1 MARGGAKRRAQQGS
15 NGGAHAHSAHSYY
28 ALLEVSPDAP
38 DDEIKR
44 SYRRLALKHHPDKVA
59 EEEKDDAERRFQAIA
74 EAYSVLSDAAKRA
87 AYDRYGPGLGEE
99 NEYDDDDI
107 GGGEGVEVVSDAH
120 IAEAVLSVMLGVPPG
135 ARPWRRHYSDDEP
148 EFIGLAER
156 LFFSLVQLVPMLLL
170 FGMVVWPPPSTPASL
185 TGSAAPFVMLRD
197 PVYSLAMRTA
207 ATTPTAPNADGTA
220 GHVTYYVTPHVGETL
235 QEDAPL
241 RALVEEAV
249 EATHR
254 KQIEGKC
261 AAEERAQRRQI
272 DVARRLPKGEERQQQ
287 LDRALELPLPHCKL
301 LAAAA

>member
-1 MARGGAKRRAQQGS
+1 MPRGAKRRAQQGS

-74 EAYSVLSDAAKRA
+74 EAYSVLSDEAKRA

-99 NEYDDDDI
+99 NEYDDDDM
-107 GGGEGVEVVSDAH
+107 GEGVEVVSDAH

-207 ATTPTAPNADGTA
+207 ATTPTAPNADGSA
-220 GHVTYYVTPHVGETL
+220 GQITYYVTPHVGETL
-235 QEDAPL
+235 QEDASL